1 MCCYYFSTDS
11 FEVVDT
17 ILISVTVYLQSQYCI
32 DSYTAGTSHQQ
43 GVVISPVVRDV
54 LELTNDDLV
63 LLTALLYSGPEQSY
77 SK

>member
-17 ILISVTVYLQSQYCI
+17 ILILVTVYSILTVNI